1 MQFLKDI
8 GNGTMKTITATET
21 DTFTNGEARGAA
33 IGYGLIFGIGGGMLA
48 RHRAE
53 RGRPAIAGFIA

>member
-8 GNGTMKTITATET
+8 GNGTMKTITATES

-48 RHRAE
+48 RYRAE
-53 RGRPAIAGFIA
+53 RGKPAVAGFIA